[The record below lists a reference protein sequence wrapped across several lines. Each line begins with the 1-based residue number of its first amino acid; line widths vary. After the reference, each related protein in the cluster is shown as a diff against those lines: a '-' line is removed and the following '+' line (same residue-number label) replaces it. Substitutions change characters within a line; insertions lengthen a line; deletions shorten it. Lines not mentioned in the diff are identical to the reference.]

1 MVKTTHLTF
10 ILVASQIYLWR
21 RVQIISDLEAAAAP
35 KDFGKLRWRAP
46 RFLSGLGFSRIFY
59 PKQNQMPSK
68 PDSILWFHNSWR
80 EVEATRRGTAQDRVL
95 EKEEQSPQLSASL
108 VNPEQFVKGE
118 REVKAMCFLKCKVIY
133 NKIPRACE
141 KHDFCARLKN
151 KKHLIKYL
159 LDCLVQWDNII
170 ICYIIT
176 LYKGR
181 QIHWHQVWSLR
192 HMTYLPRSRQWA
204 PKCSQK
210 MPWWELH
217 WLVWNCE
224 SSTKT
229 MGFIQGHASHLP
241 AIVSKER
248 VTKIKRPI
256 FRWGTQDHLQTWNIW
271 VETLYNIWI

>member
-151 KKHLIKYL
+151 KKTFDKISFRLPCPVGQHYHMLYH
-159 LDCLVQWDNII
+159 
-170 ICYIIT
+170 YII
-176 LYKGR
+176 
-181 QIHWHQVWSLR
+181 
-192 HMTYLPRSRQWA
+192 
-204 PKCSQK
+204 
-210 MPWWELH
+210 
-217 WLVWNCE
+217 
-224 SSTKT
+224 
-229 MGFIQGHASHLP
+229 
-241 AIVSKER
+241 
-248 VTKIKRPI
+248 
-256 FRWGTQDHLQTWNIW
+256 
-271 VETLYNIWI
+271 

>member
-1 MVKTTHLTF
+1 MEHMFSSLSTSRNPCVRCWILKANFTGSAGAIQCRKSDGDFRFWGFSKSMVKTTHLTF

-118 REVKAMCFLKCKVIY
+118 REVKAMCFLKCKDS
-133 NKIPRACE
+133 ACMWE
-141 KHDFCARLKN
+141 ARFLCTF
-151 KKHLIKYL
+151 KK
-159 LDCLVQWDNII
+159 
-170 ICYIIT
+170 
-176 LYKGR
+176 
-181 QIHWHQVWSLR
+181 
-192 HMTYLPRSRQWA
+192 
-204 PKCSQK
+204 QK
-210 MPWWELH
+210 
-217 WLVWNCE
+217 
-224 SSTKT
+224 
-229 MGFIQGHASHLP
+229 
-241 AIVSKER
+241 
-248 VTKIKRPI
+248 
-256 FRWGTQDHLQTWNIW
+256 NIW
-271 VETLYNIWI
+271 

>member
-1 MVKTTHLTF
+1 MLLPCYEWVSLTVQDIAWFFNHLKILLALNIVRLLHPTQTF
-10 ILVASQIYLWR
+10 PWS
-21 RVQIISDLEAAAAP
+21 
-35 KDFGKLRWRAP
+35 
-46 RFLSGLGFSRIFY
+46 
-59 PKQNQMPSK
+59 
-68 PDSILWFHNSWR
+68 
-80 EVEATRRGTAQDRVL
+80 
-95 EKEEQSPQLSASL
+95 
-108 VNPEQFVKGE
+108 
-118 REVKAMCFLKCKVIY
+118 
-133 NKIPRACE
+133 
-141 KHDFCARLKN
+141 

-210 MPWWELH
+210 MPWWQLH